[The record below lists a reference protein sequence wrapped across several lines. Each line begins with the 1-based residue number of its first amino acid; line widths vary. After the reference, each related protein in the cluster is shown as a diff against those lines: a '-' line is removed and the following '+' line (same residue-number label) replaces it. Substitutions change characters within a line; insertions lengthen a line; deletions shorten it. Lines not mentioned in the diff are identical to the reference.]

1 MRLRHLVLLFGVSV
15 SPAFGLAESDQSQ
28 IRIDVVIESH
38 GGRHLAGTLTL
49 PGEGRG
55 PFGAALSLTG
65 SGPHFRDGNRTPTH
79 PYQPFREIAAAL
91 AEKGVAMLR
100 LDDRGVGGSS
110 GDANATTGDDVA
122 DDANVAIAWLRARP
136 EVDPAHIAVI
146 GHSFGG
152 EVAPLVAAND
162 PRLAA
167 VVLMG
172 APAVSFR
179 ETMRYQHRYRIE
191 NDKSIPAE
199 RRAGALEAAMRQQE
213 INVAASV
220 EKWRPW
226 SQDRDPLPTA
236 RRVRCPVLILQ
247 GTTDRAVAPEEAA
260 LRARTIRGA
269 GNTRVTLKVF
279 ESVNHHF
286 QVDPVGATDRY
297 DDLPSQALAPQF
309 LETISSWLSETLRPA
324 PAGRRP

>member
-1 MRLRHLVLLFGVSV
+1 MGVKHLVLLFLLAA
-15 SPAFGLAESDQSQ
+15 SPAMSLPEARRSQ
-28 IRIDVVIESH
+28 VQREVVIPSH

-49 PGEGRG
+49 PTT
-55 PFGAALSLTG
+55 GAAPFPVAVSLTG
-65 SGPHFRDGNRTPTH
+65 SGPHFRDGNRTPAH
-79 PYQPFREIAAAL
+79 PYRPFREIAGAL
-91 AEKGVAMLR
+91 AGKGIAMLR

-110 GDANATTGDDVA
+110 GDANATTGEDVA
-122 DDANVAIAWLRARP
+122 DDTSVAIAWLRARP
-136 EVDPAHIAVI
+136 EIDPARVAVI

-191 NDKSIPAE
+191 NDKSIPAD
-199 RRAGALEAAMRQQE
+199 RRAEALEAAMRQQE
-213 INVAASV
+213 LNVAASV

-226 SQDRDPLPTA
+226 SEDRDPLPTA

-247 GTTDRAVAPEEAA
+247 GTTDRAVAPEEATRLA
-260 LRARTIRGA
+260 ETIRGA
-269 GNTRVTLKVF
+269 GNPRVTLKVF

-309 LETISSWLSETLRPA
+309 LETISLWLAETLSPS
-324 PAGRRP
+324 PGRRRS

>member
-1 MRLRHLVLLFGVSV
+1 MRPRDLVLLFLVSA
-15 SPAFGLAESDQSQ
+15 SPGFGLAETDRSQ
-28 IRIDVVIESH
+28 IQREVLIQSH

-49 PGEGRG
+49 PTKGTG
-55 PFGAALSLTG
+55 PFAVAVSLTG

-79 PYQPFREIAAAL
+79 PYRPFREIAAAL

-100 LDDRGVGGSS
+100 LDDRGVGRSS

-136 EVDPAHIAVI
+136 EIDPARVAVI

-152 EVAPLVAAND
+152 EVAPLVAATD

-179 ETMRYQHRYRIE
+179 ETMRYQHRYRIA
-191 NDKSIPAE
+191 NDKSIPIDG
-199 RRAGALEAAMRQQE
+199 RAAALEAAMRQQE
-213 INVAASV
+213 LNVAASI

-226 SQDRDPLPTA
+226 SQDRDPLPTV

-247 GTTDRAVAPEEAA
+247 GTTDRAVAPEEAVLLA
-260 LRARTIRGA
+260 ETLRGA

-286 QVDPVGATDRY
+286 QIDPVGATDHY

-309 LETISSWLSETLRPA
+309 LETISRWLAETLGPS
-324 PAGRRP
+324 PDSRRP